1 MSQVEQDTI
10 ALKPCPFCGTVP
22 TIKQF
27 SSGHSGNGV
36 FTASF
41 KIKCEKCK
49 VEFTRNSEFQLVNGQ
64 PKFIRNGYDEV
75 VSLWNT
81 RAE

>member
-1 MSQVEQDTI
+1 MSEIQ
-10 ALKPCPFCGTVP
+10 LKPCPFCGKIP
-22 TIKQF
+22 TIRQYAVF
-27 SSGHSGNGV
+27 SA
-36 FTASF
+36 FYEL
-41 KIKCEKCK
+41 KCEKCK
-49 VEFTRNSEFQLVNGQ
+49 VGFVRNSEFMLKNGQ

>member
-1 MSQVEQDTI
+1 MSEIQ
-10 ALKPCPFCGTVP
+10 LKPCPFCGKIP
-22 TIKQF
+22 TIRQYA
-27 SSGHSGNGV
+27 SGHSGNGV
-36 FTASF
+36 FSASYEL
-41 KIKCEKCK
+41 KCEKCK
-49 VEFTRNSEFQLVNGQ
+49 VGFVRSSEFMLENGQ

>member
-1 MSQVEQDTI
+1 MSDVQ
-10 ALKPCPFCGTVP
+10 LKPCPFCGKIP
-22 TIKQF
+22 TIRQYA
-27 SSGHSGNGV
+27 SGHSGNGV
-36 FTASF
+36 FFASYEL
-41 KIKCEKCK
+41 KCEKCK
-49 VEFTRNSEFQLVNGQ
+49 VRFVCNSEFMLENGQ